1 MPPAFQRAPRL
12 SAQLCRGS
20 SLGGP
25 GFQKSELLTAVE
37 GIFPVCLSGRALPGV
52 VVSSLLWT
60 DMITVS
66 RAWAESTLRQRSRMS
81 LSRQGF
87 SATAARHLGDIQ
99 VTVQNAPSAPKAPRT
114 SVSLRGP
121 VELPEQYT
129 SPYSGLG
136 VSFGAPQEVEMSAA
150 TSEGEPGG
158 EADDSADRYP
168 SAVAAPSK
176 TDAELSAM
184 LLRAAKEIGLEVP
197 KTPPADPSRLDDWF
211 LGRAP
216 AAPPRSPPVPFFP
229 EVHEVF
235 LSPRLSRW
243 RTATCWDRPHLP
255 SKACKFSSALAGRTY
270 HAAGQAATALHA
282 MATLQVYQAKVLKHL
297 HEKGS
302 DQGAMEELHAATDF
316 ALRATKV
323 TARSLGQVMSTIV
336 VQERHLWLTL
346 AQMADVNKSR
356 FLYAPISQGG
366 LFGDTVED
374 FAQQFSAVQKQTE
387 AIKHILPR
395 RNIPTTSAGP
405 PPPPARRR
413 GRLSPRPQRNNQLR
427 PLLRCMTPD
436 WQPDVEL
443 PAGEGR
449 RPPPKKCLLGL
460 GPDVASAGT
469 SEEGKHC
476 SVQSDFSP
484 GRSSFW
490 DQSLSP
496 SPPPCCPTAVTSVNV
511 PLIPLATRLGDWLQL
526 PSPSRWLIRTVRLGY
541 AIQFARRPPRYRGV
555 LSTSVHSDTHAA
567 VLRAEVAV
575 LLAKDAIESVPPAE
589 MKSGFYSPYFIV
601 PKKSGG
607 LRPILDL
614 RALNRSLLRLP
625 FKMLTTKRML
635 TCIRPQDWFAAIDLK
650 DAYFHVSI
658 LPRHRPFL
666 RFAFEGRAYQ
676 YKVLPFGLSLSP
688 RVFTKVA
695 EAALSP
701 LWQTGIRILNYLDDW
716 LLIAHLRDL
725 LCEQRDL
732 VLRHLSHL
740 GLQVNREK
748 SKLSPVQRISFLGVE
763 LDSVSMTARLTNE
776 RVQSVLKCLESF
788 RHKTAVP
795 LKTFQRLLGHMA
807 ATAAVTPLG
816 LLHMRPL
823 QRWLHDR
830 VPRWAWHRGTLRIGV
845 SPQCRRLFSPWSD
858 PAFLQAGVPLGQVSR
873 HLVVYTDASSTGWGA
888 VCNGQAASG
897 SWTGPRLQWHINCL
911 ELLAVLLAL
920 RRFRPTLRHKHVL
933 VRTDSTATVAYINR
947 QCGLRSRRMSQLA
960 RHLLLWSQ
968 TWLKSLRAVHIP
980 GELNRAAD
988 QLSRQSTHPGE
999 WRLHPETVQLIW
1011 SHFGEAQID
1020 LFAPPNPPIASCFT
1034 PSTRFPSAGTHWHTA
1049 GLQGPNTV
1057 QDQGGRGAG
1066 SAGCTILAHPDL
1078 VSRTHFPRGSP
1089 SLENPLEERPS
1100 FSGDGHNLAPKPRPV
1115 EPARLAPGR
1124 DASDLSGLPQAMI
1137 ETITQS
1143 RAPSTRQAY
1152 ALRWGLFVDWCSS
1165 RGEDPQRCTIAVVL
1179 SFLQEKLEHRLPPS
1193 TLKVYVAAIAA
1204 YHDAVDGT
1212 SLGKHQLI
1220 VRFLRGARRVN
1231 PPRPHPIPSWDLSVA
1246 LQGLR
1251 EAPFEPLASVELKY
1265 LSLKTALLTALASIK
1280 RVWDLQAFSVDEAC
1294 LEFGPG
1300 DSHVVLRPRPG
1311 YVPKVPTTPFRDQVV
1326 NLQALPLEEADPA
1339 SALLCPVRALRIY
1352 VDRTRHFRR
1361 TEQLFVCFGGQQK
1374 GNAVSK
1380 QRLAHWVVDAISL
1393 SYQNQGEPCPL
1404 GVRAHSTQSVASSYA
1419 HHRRVG
1425 VRLVSACC
1433 AIPNGSVRYFPQ
1445 LFPPANLGPPC
1456 PAVRLSAKDFMCSA
1470 PPTTASVQL
1479 ASLWGPLLAP
1489 RALGR
1494 LSSYPSA
1501 DTSAC
1506 RHAVCCVTRR
1516 LVRGLFHG
1524 ETTEG
1529 ERLGYVRNPRS
1540 LKEGTETLHPL
1551 PQPYVALTPGC
1562 SSAPQQKPE

>member
-1 MPPAFQRAPRL
+1 MTTSTSPLPVEGREL
-12 SAQLCRGS
+12 SQKESILS
-20 SLGGP
+20 PP
-25 GFQKSELLTAVE
+25 GFRPRV
-37 GIFPVCLSGRALPGV
+37 P
-52 VVSSLLWT
+52 
-60 DMITVS
+60 
-66 RAWAESTLRQRSRMS
+66 S
-81 LSRQGF
+81 LS
-87 SATAARHLGDIQ
+87 
-99 VTVQNAPSAPKAPRT
+99 SAPEVSPRIRT
-114 SVSLRGP
+114 RSLM
-121 VELPEQYT
+121 
-129 SPYSGLG
+129 SPAWEPGKK
-136 VSFGAPQEVEMSAA
+136 VSAA
-150 TSEGEPGG
+150 QCSLT
-158 EADDSADRYP
+158 
-168 SAVAAPSK
+168 
-176 TDAELSAM
+176 
-184 LLRAAKEIGLEVP
+184 
-197 KTPPADPSRLDDWF
+197 F
-211 LGRAP
+211 LQD
-216 AAPPRSPPVPFFP
+216 V
-229 EVHEVF
+229 
-235 LSPRLSRW
+235 
-243 RTATCWDRPHLP
+243 LP
-255 SKACKFSSALAGRTY
+255 SG
-270 HAAGQAATALHA
+270 
-282 MATLQVYQAKVLKHL
+282 
-297 HEKGS
+297 
-302 DQGAMEELHAATDF
+302 
-316 ALRATKV
+316 
-323 TARSLGQVMSTIV
+323 
-336 VQERHLWLTL
+336 
-346 AQMADVNKSR
+346 
-356 FLYAPISQGG
+356 ISP
-366 LFGDTVED
+366 
-374 FAQQFSAVQKQTE
+374 
-387 AIKHILPR
+387 LPL
-395 RNIPTTSAGP
+395 P
-405 PPPPARRR
+405 PP
-413 GRLSPRPQRNNQLR
+413 G
-427 PLLRCMTPD
+427 
-436 WQPDVEL
+436 
-443 PAGEGR
+443 
-449 RPPPKKCLLGL
+449 
-460 GPDVASAGT
+460 
-469 SEEGKHC
+469 
-476 SVQSDFSP
+476 
-484 GRSSFW
+484 
-490 DQSLSP
+490 
-496 SPPPCCPTAVTSVNV
+496 CPTVVTSVNV
-511 PLIPLATRLGDWLQL
+511 PLIPLATRLGAWLQL
-526 PSPSRWLIRTVRLGY
+526 PSPSQWLIRMVRLGY
-541 AIQFARRPPRYRGV
+541 AIQFTRRPPRYRGV

-575 LLAKDAIESVPPAE
+575 LLAKDAIEPVPPAE

-666 RFAFEGRAYQ
+666 WFAFEGRAYQ

-716 LLIAHLRDL
+716 LLIAHSRDL

-776 RVQSVLKCLESF
+776 RAQSVLKCLESF

-807 ATAAVTPLG
+807 AAATVTPLG
-816 LLHMRPL
+816 LLYMRPL

-830 VPRWAWHRGTLRIGV
+830 VPRWAWHRGTLRIAV

-858 PAFLQAGVPLGQVSR
+858 PAFLHAGVPLGQVSR

-947 QCGLRSRRMSQLA
+947 QGGLRSRRMSQLA

-1020 LFAPPNPPIASCFT
+1020 LFASPESSHCQRFYSLNEAPNS
-1034 PSTRFPSAGTHWHTA
+1034 
-1049 GLQGPNTV
+1049 L
-1057 QDQGGRGAG
+1057 GRDA
-1066 SAGCTILAHPDL
+1066 LAHSWPPGPKYAFPPVSLLAQTLCKIREDEEQVLLVAPYWPTRTWFPELISLVAAPPWKIPLRRDL
-1078 VSRTHFPRGSP
+1078 LSQGMGTIGTRARS
-1089 SLENPLEERPS
+1089 
-1100 FSGDGHNLAPKPRPV
+1100 V
-1115 EPARLAPGR
+1115 EPARLVPGR
-1124 DASDLSGLPQAMI
+1124 DASDLSGLPQAVI

-1152 ALRWGLFVDWCSS
+1152 ALRWGLFVDWCFS

-1179 SFLQEKLEHRLPPS
+1179 SFLQEKLERRLSPS

-1280 RVWDLQAFSVDEAC
+1280 RVGDLQAFSVDKAC

-1300 DSHVVLRPRPG
+1300 DSHVILRPRPG

-1352 VDRTRHFRR
+1352 VDRTRHFRC

-1404 GVRAHSTQSVASSYA
+1404 GVRAHSTRSVASSYA
-1419 HHRRVG
+1419 LAHG
-1425 VRLVSACC
+1425 
-1433 AIPNGSVRYFPQ
+1433 
-1445 LFPPANLGPPC
+1445 
-1456 PAVRLSAKDFMCSA
+1456 
-1470 PPTTASVQL
+1470 
-1479 ASLWGPLLAP
+1479 ASLADIC
-1489 RALGR
+1489 RAAGWATPNTFARFYNLR
-1494 LSSYPSA
+1494 VEAVSS
-1501 DTSAC
+1501 
-1506 RHAVCCVTRR
+1506 RV
-1516 LVRGLFHG
+1516 
-1524 ETTEG
+1524 
-1529 ERLGYVRNPRS
+1529 
-1540 LKEGTETLHPL
+1540 
-1551 PQPYVALTPGC
+1551 LT
-1562 SSAPQQKPE
+1562 